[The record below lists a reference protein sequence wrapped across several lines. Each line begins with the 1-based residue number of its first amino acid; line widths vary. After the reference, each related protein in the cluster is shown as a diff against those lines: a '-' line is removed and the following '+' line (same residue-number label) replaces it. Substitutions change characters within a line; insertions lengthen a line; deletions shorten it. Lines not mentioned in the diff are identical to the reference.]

1 MIQELKDEI
10 AEIDYNRVIE
20 NDRIYLIEQE
30 LIREA
35 QQRSVYEV
43 EIDQYSKKQGKQPLQ
58 KKRRGKADFDDKS
71 LKTKETR
78 QTITVPMDE

>member
-10 AEIDYNRVIE
+10 AEIDYNRVLE

-43 EIDQYSKKQGKQPLQ
+43 EIDQYSKKQGKQPL
-58 KKRRGKADFDDKS
+58 
-71 LKTKETR
+71 
-78 QTITVPMDE
+78 